1 MKQSKK
7 VLIPI
12 MMAAIFEI
20 IAIVLWL
27 SKDNIFYLFNFTY
40 IGLSLALGMYL
51 FGKEYDLPG
60 KYAD

>member
-40 IGLSLALGMYL
+40 IGLS
-51 FGKEYDLPG
+51 
-60 KYAD
+60 

>member
-27 SKDNIFYLFNFTY
+27 SKDNIFTYL
-40 IGLSLALGMYL
+40 ILLILGFL
-51 FGKEYDLPG
+51 
-60 KYAD
+60 